1 MKKILI
7 VDDQQQ
13 NVYMLK
19 ILLKTNGYEVETAT
33 NGIEALEQ
41 ARKLP
46 PELIISDIL
55 MPGMDGFSLCRAWKK
70 DDKLKKV
77 PFIFYTATYTDP
89 KDEAFA
95 LSLGAERFLV
105 KPTAPD
111 ELLAIL
117 KEMFVT
123 QDTKSEVVHKKTLP
137 KESEFYKEY
146 NETLI
151 RKLEDKM
158 VQIERANKRLASL
171 YQVSCDLATIALPM
185 DLIHSVLRAI
195 VKTVGYQG
203 AIFFIFDEKK
213 NKLFAVDGVGF
224 SEIVLITLKEKYI
237 FDLGERKGLV
247 GLAAQTKQTILVSDS
262 SKDPRWIAYDRSI
275 KSALFIPVH
284 YEKQLMG
291 VISIFG
297 AEKDAFNTDDERN
310 LSSLANSMAISI
322 INKKNSAEISQLN
335 VQLEQRVNERT
346 AQLQASNKELEAFA
360 YSVSHDLRSSLRAI
374 NGFSHL
380 LSEDYR
386 EKLNSEG
393 KHLLDR
399 IGSNIS
405 KMDQLIID
413 LLALSKVSLS
423 EIQLKQIDMT
433 ALVTSVYQETASP
446 EEQKRITFTVNP
458 LPNAYGDPALIRQI
472 WINLISNAIK
482 YSRPN
487 KRCSVQID
495 GHIEEKMCLYSI
507 QDDGVGFDAK
517 QADRLFGAF
526 QRLHNSDQFEGTGVG
541 LAIVKRIVQH
551 HGGQVWAEG
560 ELNHGAKFTYS
571 LPKK

>member
-1 MKKILI
+1 MPR
-7 VDDQQQ
+7 
-13 NVYMLK
+13 
-19 ILLKTNGYEVETAT
+19 
-33 NGIEALEQ
+33 LEK
-41 ARKLP
+41 RRR
-46 PELIISDIL
+46 I
-55 MPGMDGFSLCRAWKK
+55 
-70 DDKLKKV
+70 KKV

-117 KEMFVT
+117 KELFVT
-123 QDTKSEVVHKKTLP
+123 QDTKSEVVRKKTLP

-195 VKTVGYQG
+195 VKTVGYQW

-224 SEIVLITLKEKYI
+224 SEIVLIALKEKYI
-237 FDLGERKGLV
+237 FDPGEKKGLV
-247 GLAAQTKQTILVSDS
+247 GLAAQTMQAILVSDT
-262 SKDPRWIAYDRSI
+262 SKDPRWIAYDRAIS
-275 KSALFIPVH
+275 SALFIPVH

-291 VISIFG
+291 VISIFST
-297 AEKDAFNTDDERN
+297 EKDAFNTNDERN
-310 LSSLANSMAISI
+310 LTALANSMAISI
-322 INKKNSAEISQLN
+322 INKKNSAEISHLN

-380 LSEDYR
+380 LSEEYR

-423 EIQLKQIDMT
+423 EIKLKQIDMT

-458 LPNAYGDPALIRQI
+458 LPNAYGDPTLIRQV

-482 YSRPN
+482 YSRSK

-495 GHIEEKMCLYSI
+495 GHVEEDMYLYSI

-517 QADRLFGAF
+517 QTDKLFNAF
-526 QRLHNSDQFEGTGVG
+526 QRLHSSDQFEGTGVG

-560 ELNHGAKFTYS
+560 VLNHGAKFTYS
-571 LPKK
+571 LPKKIDVQGR